1 MGWSDVDGID
11 ELRIGTFS
19 GTNNVLWFDDLEMQ
33 ITAEPESGTLT
44 LIGLGLGLVDMG
56 ITRRKKKV

>member
-11 ELRIGTFS
+11 ELRIGAFS

-33 ITAEPESGTLT
+33 ITAVPESGTLT
-44 LIGLGLGLVDMG
+44 LIGLGLVGMG